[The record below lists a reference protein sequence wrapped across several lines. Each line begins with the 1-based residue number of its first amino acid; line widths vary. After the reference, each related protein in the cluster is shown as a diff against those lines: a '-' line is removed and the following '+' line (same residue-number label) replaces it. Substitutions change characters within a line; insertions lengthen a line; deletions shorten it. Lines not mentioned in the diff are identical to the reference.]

1 MELCRNGE
9 AVPRIFLAASRW
21 TIVSAGDGGSEP
33 DVTCMLRIRW
43 QQFRMKILIT
53 PTLIAALG
61 VALPLTRLAG
71 HASAETAPSSEGSYA
86 PETIEWKPGPPSLP
100 AGAKIAVLEG
110 DPTKEGPFV
119 MRLQAPAGYHIA
131 PHTHPKTERVT
142 VISGTMLL
150 AMGDNLDRSAAKTLN
165 AGTYAFWPAG
175 MKHTAWFDGATI
187 IQLHGIGPWQINYLN
202 PADDP
207 RNTKKAP

>member
-1 MELCRNGE
+1 MKH
-9 AVPRIFLAASRW
+9 
-21 TIVSAGDGGSEP
+21 GDKQF
-33 DVTCMLRIRW
+33 CMKT
-43 QQFRMKILIT
+43 FIT
-53 PTLIAALG
+53 PTLIAILAVG
-61 VALPLTRLAG
+61 LPLTRLAG
-71 HASAETAPSSEGSYA
+71 QSSAEPAHSPEASFYA
-86 PETIEWKPGPPSLP
+86 QETIEWKPGPASLP
-100 AGAKIAVLEG
+100 AGAKMAVLEG

-119 MRLQAPAGYHIA
+119 MRLQAPDGYHIA

-150 AMGDNLDRSAAKTLN
+150 AMGDNLDRSAAKTLK
-165 AGTYAFWPAG
+165 AGTYGFWPAG

-207 RNTKKAP
+207 RNAKK

>member
-1 MELCRNGE
+1 MYKMRL
-9 AVPRIFLAASRW
+9 
-21 TIVSAGDGGSEP
+21 
-33 DVTCMLRIRW
+33 
-43 QQFRMKILIT
+43 QQFCMKTLFTPALIT
-53 PTLIAALG
+53 VLG
-61 VALPLTRLAG
+61 IGLLLTRLAG
-71 HASAETAPSSEGSYA
+71 HASAETAPASEGFYA
-86 PETIEWKPGPPSLP
+86 PESIEWKPGPSSLP
-100 AGAKIAVLEG
+100 TGAKMAVLEG

-165 AGTYAFWPAG
+165 AGTYGFWPAG

-187 IQLHGIGPWQINYLN
+187 IQLHGIGPWQINYVN

-207 RNTKKAP
+207 RNAKKSL

>member
-1 MELCRNGE
+1 MSEQRSSTANFTK
-9 AVPRIFLAASRW
+9 RASLSS
-21 TIVSAGDGGSEP
+21 VVVVGDCKSKS
-33 DVTCMLRIRW
+33 DVTCVHKMRL
-43 QQFRMKILIT
+43 QLFGMKIFMT

-61 VALPLTRLAG
+61 VGLALMRLAG
-71 HASAETAPSSEGSYA
+71 HASAETASASEGFYA
-86 PETIEWKPGPPSLP
+86 PETIEWKPGPPSVP
-100 AGAKIAVLEG
+100 TGAKMAVLEG

-131 PHTHPKTERVT
+131 PHTHTKTERVT

-150 AMGDNLDRSAAKTLN
+150 AMGENLDRSAAKTLN

-175 MKHTAWFDGATI
+175 MKHTAWFDGTTI
-187 IQLHGIGPWQINYLN
+187 IQLHGIGPWKINYVN

-207 RNTKKAP
+207 RNVKKSP